1 MNNKALV
8 GINVVLI
15 IAVVVLFILHFTGG
29 ATEQPI
35 AEADIPLIEDSNV
48 EDSTVALAIEAED
61 LVLPEFKK
69 GLKIAFVNSDSLNKN
84 YKFFGDAKKK
94 IAKELEK
101 AQAKMA
107 GKENS
112 LRRKYA
118 ELERKAKSGEM
129 WNDEVQVEAQKLQ
142 QQEMALGQEAQLLQE
157 KVGKMEYEETL
168 KVIDITADY
177 LNEIGK
183 ELGYDYVMT
192 YSKSNQIILFANPEL
207 DITEYV
213 TLKLN
218 QAYGSLL
225 AAGIQKPL
233 NN

>member
-15 IAVVVLFILHFTGG
+15 IAVIILFILHFAGG
-29 ATEQPI
+29 STEQPI
-35 AEADIPLIEDSNV
+35 AEVDVPTTEDSNV
-48 EDSTVALAIEAED
+48 KDSSAAPVVNTEDII
-61 LVLPEFKK
+61 LPDFKK

-84 YKFFGDAKKK
+84 YKAFGDAKKV
-94 IAKELEK
+94 ISKELEI
-101 AQAKMA
+101 AQATMA

-129 WNDEVQVEAQKLQ
+129 WNDEVQAEAQKLQ
-142 QQEMALGQEAQLLQE
+142 QKEMVLGQEAQQLQE
-157 KVGKMEYEETL
+157 KVAKLEYEETL
-168 KVIDITADY
+168 KVMNSTAEY
-177 LNEIGK
+177 LDEIGK

-192 YSKSNQIILFANPEL
+192 YSMANQVILFANPEL
-207 DITEYV
+207 DITDYV
-213 TLKLN
+213 TAKLN
-218 QAYGSLL
+218 QAYGAKL
-225 AAGIQKPL
+225 AAGIQSPL